1 MVKSGLIVGAV
12 MLLLALG
19 TTLISPICSI
29 CVAVF
34 AGLAAGYLANVFE
47 RPQMPERIVA
57 RGAGA
62 GAIAGALA
70 VIGQIIGGVI
80 NASTADIGLLNQMFE
95 SLGGTFEFTNE
106 SIWVAQLGMAFC
118 VGLFNIALMAGL
130 GAAGAMIYRQ
140 RQGNFQAPNPPGYSQ

>member
-47 RPQMPERIVA
+47 RPQMPEK
-57 RGAGA
+57 
-62 GAIAGALA
+62 L
-70 VIGQIIGGVI
+70 
-80 NASTADIGLLNQMFE
+80 
-95 SLGGTFEFTNE
+95 
-106 SIWVAQLGMAFC
+106 
-118 VGLFNIALMAGL
+118 L
-130 GAAGAMIYRQ
+130 GAA
-140 RQGNFQAPNPPGYSQ
+140 QAPGQLPVR